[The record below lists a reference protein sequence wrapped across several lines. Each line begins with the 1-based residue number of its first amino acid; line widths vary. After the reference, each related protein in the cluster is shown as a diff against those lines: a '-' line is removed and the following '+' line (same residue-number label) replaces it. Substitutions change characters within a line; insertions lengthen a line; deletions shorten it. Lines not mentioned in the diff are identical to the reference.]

1 MNDFE
6 YKMEAEKVIKQQA
19 NRIKLLEEQVARL
32 KEIIE
37 KSIDMNNALARM

>member
-19 NRIKLLEEQVARL
+19 NRIKLLEEQVAKL

-37 KSIDMNNALARM
+37 KSIDMNNALGRM